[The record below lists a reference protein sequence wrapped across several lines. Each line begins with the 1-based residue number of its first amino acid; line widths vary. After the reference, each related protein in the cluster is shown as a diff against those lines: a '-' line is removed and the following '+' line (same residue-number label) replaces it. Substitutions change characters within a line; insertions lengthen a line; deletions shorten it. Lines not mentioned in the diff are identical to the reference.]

1 MCSAPGG
8 GSFEESLAVALE
20 AGKQELATLKSLSD
34 RLQATALFAGE
45 PAITGAG
52 VNGLLDEFAATRRR
66 FSEDLAGHLKEQ
78 ADVLS
83 AFNIVFFG
91 RTGAGKSTLLSAF
104 GELDGA
110 AVSPGESDWTKT
122 VESIPWRGCRLYDTP
137 GINGWGG
144 RESREELEARAR
156 KAVETADVVL
166 LCFDTQS
173 QQYSEFAKVADWVT
187 HFGKPVIAVLNV
199 RNPRWRHPVRVAAQS
214 ARRNMSEPVAQHAEN
229 IRAELANIGLHD
241 VPVVALSSQRALFA
255 RAATPFRGPH
265 QKNFADDRARYG
277 TDYLARWSNFAALEA
292 VLTACIAAGGAQ
304 LRLKSL
310 REGVRALLADEAAA
324 LERLRERM
332 VERTEQLDRLI
343 RLHLEVLGYLEAEQR
358 ASYLASE
365 ERDSDLLTTAETVR
379 GAPYRSPVDGSL
391 VRQVRNLLKPHLAEP
406 RGNTLLRFKELE
418 RKAFR
423 ERKAIDPDAF
433 AAQVFVDAEIS
444 EALDRVSAEATGF
457 LQRELSLAGIE
468 IRRPRSAE
476 YGKAGLE
483 GDAGDTAELFADIL
497 RYGGLAGKAAA
508 VAAPFVLFSNPFGWA
523 AVAAGI
529 GIGAAAEGV
538 SLIGKSMNRDAARAA
553 AEARAKAAREGRK
566 AINDHFDTIE
576 ANFTQHAYVTVW
588 TAAAPSL
595 RPIIAEF
602 INLTSGRAE
611 LDSVVAQLRTEMA
624 SIAVTAPLGLL
635 DVTARVLT
643 QSDGRGSASGV
654 EQLLLGE
661 DWFDHESP
669 HQDISAA
676 EDFATICRQRHERD
690 AATLRS
696 AVNEAFHHP
705 PGTAIDEWAQRIAQ
719 AAKLDDAFASVAD
732 AVTARPQP
740 AVVVAGDYSAGK
752 SSFIKRMIAEFG
764 GQTPDSLHIR
774 ADATTNEVRRY
785 SLNAIEIIDTP
796 GFQSSRA
803 GHDEL
808 ALAGARQ
815 AALVIVVLHINLLIG
830 DTTALQQ
837 IAHGTSTAAGKW
849 PRMLFVV
856 NRCDELGADPLD
868 TPDEY
873 FNRRD
878 RKCAELAAALKSR
891 QIEVSPSH
899 IHGVAADPF
908 GAVGTRIPVTAADYT
923 ANRAWDGI
931 EALADAL
938 GAWADTDLAQAAT
951 LVAFDAAATELLTLR
966 ESTRT
971 SIAAYRTEA
980 GKHDALIASMD
991 ICLEDADYLRQ
1002 SLEHELSDALSR
1014 PVAQAIAR
1022 IRTIEPGDE
1031 TGLAEAARSWLTD
1044 PQTDSLLE
1052 RFTKA
1057 ATEKVNDWSATH
1069 QSAISREEATAGFDA
1084 TLNLPGGQE
1093 AGGGA
1098 DGLGRVFGVAGRLAG
1113 IGGQLGIALGKR
1125 DAALAIGHFFGHK
1138 FKPWGAIKAG
1148 AKVRSFG
1155 VILGAVA
1162 VVADVAEEVND
1173 NNRTKDWDA
1182 KRDAAAEQVE
1192 ADSRKAVLALMSA
1205 PQGPW
1210 AYLAERA
1217 GQVRELRAQYLDRQ
1231 RAAQEE
1237 SDRLEQR
1244 LATADDLVSGAE
1256 QLRKAAGDE

>member
-1 MCSAPGG
+1 M
-8 GSFEESLAVALE
+8 
-20 AGKQELATLKSLSD
+20 
-34 RLQATALFAGE
+34 
-45 PAITGAG
+45 
-52 VNGLLDEFAATRRR
+52 
-66 FSEDLAGHLKEQ
+66 
-78 ADVLS
+78 
-83 AFNIVFFG
+83 
-91 RTGAGKSTLLSAF
+91 
-104 GELDGA
+104 
-110 AVSPGESDWTKT
+110 
-122 VESIPWRGCRLYDTP
+122 
-137 GINGWGG
+137 
-144 RESREELEARAR
+144 
-156 KAVETADVVL
+156 
-166 LCFDTQS
+166 
-173 QQYSEFAKVADWVT
+173 
-187 HFGKPVIAVLNV
+187 
-199 RNPRWRHPVRVAAQS
+199 
-214 ARRNMSEPVAQHAEN
+214 AQHAEN
-229 IRAELANIGLHD
+229 VRAELANIGLHD

-265 QKNFADDRARYG
+265 QKNFAEDRARYG

-324 LERLRERM
+324 LERLRERL

-406 RGNTLLRFKELE
+406 RANTLLRFKELE

-423 ERKAIDPDAF
+423 EKKAIDPDAF

-468 IRRPRSAE
+468 IRRPRSAD

-588 TAAAPSL
+588 RAAASSL

-602 INLTSGRAE
+602 INITSGRAE
-611 LDSVVAQLRTEMA
+611 LDNVVAQLRTEMA

-643 QSDGRGSASGV
+643 QSDGRGSDSGV
-654 EQLLLGE
+654 EKLLLGE

-696 AVNEAFHHP
+696 AINEAFQHP
-705 PGTAIDEWAQRIAQ
+705 PGTAIDEWAQHIAQ
-719 AAKLDDAFASVAD
+719 AAELDDAFASVAD
-732 AVTARPQP
+732 AVTAHPQP

-752 SSFIKRMIAEFG
+752 SSFIKRMIAEFD
-764 GQTPDSLHIR
+764 GQTPDSLRIR
-774 ADATTNEVRRY
+774 ADATTDEVRRY
-785 SLNAIEIIDTP
+785 SLNAVEIIDTP

-803 GHDEL
+803 GHAEL
-808 ALAGARQ
+808 ALAGARE
-815 AALVIVVLHINLLIG
+815 AALVIVVLHVNLLIG
-830 DTTALQQ
+830 DTTALQE

-868 TPDEY
+868 APDEY

-878 RKCAELAAALKSR
+878 RKCAELAAALQSR

-938 GAWADTDLAQAAT
+938 GAWAGTDLAQAAY
-951 LVAFDAAATELLTLR
+951 LVAFDDAATELLTLR

-991 ICLEDADYLRQ
+991 ICLEDADYLSQ
-1002 SLEHELSDALSR
+1002 SLEHELSDALSG

-1031 TGLAEAARSWLTD
+1031 TGLAEAARSWLND

-1057 ATEKVNDWSATH
+1057 ATAKVNDWSATH
-1069 QSAISREEATAGFDA
+1069 QSAISRQESAAGFDA

-1093 AGGGA
+1093 VGGGA

-1148 AKVRSFG
+1148 AKVRSLG
-1155 VILGAVA
+1155 AILGAVA
-1162 VVADVAEEVND
+1162 VVADVAAEVND
-1173 NNRTKDWDA
+1173 NNRTKDWAA

-1192 ADSRKAVLALMSA
+1192 ADSREAVRALISE

-1237 SDRLEQR
+1237 CNRLEQR